1 MVRSYKNTQNQTQ
14 MRAMQNDFDELDSAL
29 HAMNAALKRM
39 RKRRSSTIAYIQTLV
54 PPRTVSCPY
63 F

>member
-1 MVRSYKNTQNQTQ
+1 